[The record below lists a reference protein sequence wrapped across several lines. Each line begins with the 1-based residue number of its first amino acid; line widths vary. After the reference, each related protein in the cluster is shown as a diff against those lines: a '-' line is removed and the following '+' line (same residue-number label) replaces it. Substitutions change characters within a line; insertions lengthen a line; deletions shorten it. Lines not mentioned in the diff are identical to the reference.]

1 MLDPSSA
8 LSLLSPTLCRPP
20 LQLLDDGSSQSWDAS
35 TNKTRVQVFLDE
47 FYKIVEE
54 WEAAIPETQQDI
66 FIYMGVDFAYR
77 QAPNWFRAI
86 DKIIHYVNQDGRY
99 NAFYSTPE
107 RFLQSKWQHAHKSR
121 PQLNNAPV
129 TLSRTTASGFLA
141 DGAASTSRGRTQG
154 PVNGTGNST
163 LRWALKEDD
172 LFPYHS
178 PSGMFSGSW
187 TGEFVLLTVSCNAI
201 IKACLHSSAMAACCN
216 M

>member
-1 MLDPSSA
+1 
-8 LSLLSPTLCRPP
+8 
-20 LQLLDDGSSQSWDAS
+20 
-35 TNKTRVQVFLDE
+35 VQVFLDE
-47 FYKIVEE
+47 FYKVVEE

-86 DKIIHYVNQDGRY
+86 DKIIHHVNQDGRY

-107 RFLQSKWQHAHKSR
+107 RFLQSKWQHAQS
-121 PQLNNAPV
+121 QLNNAPV
-129 TLSRTTASGFLA
+129 THSRTTVSGFLA
-141 DGAASTSRGRTQG
+141 DGAASAKRGRTQGAIDGTGTSRGRTQG
-154 PVNGTGNST
+154 AVNGTGNST

-201 IKACLHSSAMAACCN
+201 IKACLHSSAVAACCN